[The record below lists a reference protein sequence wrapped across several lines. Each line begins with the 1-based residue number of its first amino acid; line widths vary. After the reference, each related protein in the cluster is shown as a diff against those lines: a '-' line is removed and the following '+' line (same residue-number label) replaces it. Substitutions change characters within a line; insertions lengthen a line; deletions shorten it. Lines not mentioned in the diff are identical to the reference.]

1 MKKIITLFVL
11 VAMSLSF
18 SYCSDDDNDST
29 PVTEANI
36 AKKWYYVSYEVN
48 GQTIPYENSECA
60 RDYIKFIS
68 GGTFEE
74 YLVMS
79 CDPLVAE
86 TVNGTWSLS
95 GNTITLTFEGDA
107 PTSATISSLTET
119 TMQATDQ
126 WDFDDNGTEETVKIN
141 FSTQ

>member
-1 MKKIITLFVL
+1 MKKIVALL
-11 VAMSLSF
+11 VVVAIALSF
-18 SYCSDDDNDST
+18 SNCSNNDDDST
-29 PVTEANI
+29 SVTEANFT
-36 AKKWYYVSYEVN
+36 KKWYYVSYEVN

-95 GNTITLTFEGDA
+95 GNTITLTFEGDE
-107 PTSATISSLTET
+107 PT
-119 TMQATDQ
+119 
-126 WDFDDNGTEETVKIN
+126 
-141 FSTQ
+141 